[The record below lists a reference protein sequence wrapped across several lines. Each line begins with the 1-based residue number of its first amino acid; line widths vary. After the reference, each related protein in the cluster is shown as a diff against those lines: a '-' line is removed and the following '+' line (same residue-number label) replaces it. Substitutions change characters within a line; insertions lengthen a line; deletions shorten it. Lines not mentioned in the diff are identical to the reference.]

1 MNYKR
6 ALRKLYVNLSNR
18 KIDYSCQTINTK
30 MGNVQPKSFLVDRII
45 AANCDFLPSEDNNI
59 LIGVTGKAKDEI
71 NPLAHQVIRI
81 GNSDLHKLINFKEG
95 LGSVSYEFEKDVSL
109 NIMRSE
115 DKVIYNIKT
124 PELQVTREVDPFLV
138 KFYKPIGMASSELD
152 KIEKIYR

>member
-1 MNYKR
+1 
-6 ALRKLYVNLSNR
+6 
-18 KIDYSCQTINTK
+18 
-30 MGNVQPKSFLVDRII
+30 MGNVQAAPRKSFLVDRII

-59 LIGVTGKAKDEI
+59 LIGVTGIAKDEI

-95 LGSVSYEFEKDVSL
+95 LGSVTYEFEKDVSL

-115 DKVIYNIKT
+115 NKVIYNIKT